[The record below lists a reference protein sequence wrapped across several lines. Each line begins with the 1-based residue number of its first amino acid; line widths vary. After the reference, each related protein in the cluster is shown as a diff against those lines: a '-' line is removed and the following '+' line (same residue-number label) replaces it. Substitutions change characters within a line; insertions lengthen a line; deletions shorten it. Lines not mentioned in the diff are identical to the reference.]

1 MPKGK
6 PINPRPNQELQRRAN
21 AKREKEEKH
30 AKITTMQTTDKW
42 KDVIDAFIIE
52 EERSNDKT
60 ISALSQLIEYQITYT
75 LFEVSKPIIKTSQ
88 IKEYLRDKYEDDY
101 YKKGGRNY
109 MNEIHLKHL
118 TDDELKTLFESI

>member
-109 MNEIHLKHL
+109 MNERHLKHL